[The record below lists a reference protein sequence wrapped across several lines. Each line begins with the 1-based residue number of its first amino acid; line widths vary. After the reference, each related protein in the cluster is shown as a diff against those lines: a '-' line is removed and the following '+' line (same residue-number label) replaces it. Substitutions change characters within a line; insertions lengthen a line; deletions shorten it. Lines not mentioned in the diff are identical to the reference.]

1 MKRALSIA
9 LVLALC
15 LSLCACGSMQK
26 TPSKESFLDA
36 ATSCDFTTL
45 YNDQVEN
52 PARAKSY
59 CGQIYKV
66 TGYIESIS
74 EDSAIIV
81 PIDTPFDGLM
91 AAVNIK
97 VYFSNE
103 DMLQLSRFA
112 AINFVG
118 KVEEIAGIYANVII
132 TMKEA
137 FYIDDTIELSGTV
150 QDFLYNMDHGCTQMQ
165 VHTYEKQRGDS
176 RTNLWATYYVRELS
190 KLENHEKISI
200 KGVTVIPGRSVKLTA
215 KLSFDGLKYTD
226 VPGGRTYHITFEVKE
241 ILSIS

>member
-1 MKRALSIA
+1 MKRALSIVFA
-9 LVLALC
+9 LTLC
-15 LSLCACGSMQK
+15 LSLCACGSQK
-26 TPSKESFLDA
+26 SPSKESFLDA

-74 EDSAIIV
+74 EDSVTVV
-81 PIDTPFDGLM
+81 PIDTPFSGLM
-91 AAVNIK
+91 RAVNIR

-103 DMLQLSRFA
+103 DMLQLSKFA

-118 KVEEIAGIYANVII
+118 KVEEIAGDYSNVLI

-137 FYIDDTIELSGTV
+137 FYIDDTIVLSGTV
-150 QDFLYNMDHGCTQMQ
+150 EDFVYNVDHGCTQMQ
-165 VHTYEKQRGDS
+165 IRTYEKQRGDS
-176 RTNLWATYYVRELS
+176 RANLWATYYVRELS
-190 KLENHEKISI
+190 KLESHEKITV
-200 KGVTVIPGRSVKLTA
+200 KGATLMPGRSVKLTA

-226 VPGGRTYHITFEVKE
+226 LPSGRTHHITFEVKE
-241 ILSIS
+241 IISIS